1 MKFTPLKLNFAL
13 KLTSFIV
20 AISVLPLL
28 LYEVASYTSIRFV
41 ITDEAVKNTMQL
53 LANQRDYLNLQME
66 QINGLATNLSSIEE
80 VNQVLAKSGSNR
92 RTQSNYDLLATK
104 ARIGYVLSG
113 YSSLR
118 GLVSIDLFSLNG
130 SQYHVGDTLDVINV
144 RTALRDQFLQSLSL
158 SQSTLVWQGVE
169 DNVNTSSSNR
179 KVIAA
184 VKPINRMGTEQVDR
198 IGMLLINFSTDY
210 LHEHFS
216 KINLGSD
223 AYLMI
228 IDDKNRL
235 IYHPQKNLI
244 GQTIEKSLGSLL
256 KGESNSLQLRL
267 DERDVLFSYIE
278 IPAKKWYLISVV
290 PKETLL
296 APMKNIEKVGLAILI
311 FNLILIALFVRAYF
325 QKVVS
330 PIRAISEGFRRF
342 RANQL
347 EEKWRLV
354 KQNTLSEINELVN
367 LFNSFLE
374 TMEVNRQSE
383 TSLRIAAIAFES
395 QEGMFVTDANSA
407 ILRVNKAFTQITG
420 YDFTEVIG
428 NNPRM
433 LSSGRHDFQFYKLMW
448 EKINLTGQWEG
459 EIWNRRKNGEVY
471 PVHLFITAVKN
482 SDGIVTNYVSTLI
495 DITLSKASE
504 DEIKNLAF
512 YDPLTQL
519 PNRRLLID
527 RLHQAFAFSARS
539 GREGALLLIDLDN
552 FKNINDTL
560 GHNSGDLLLKQVAQ
574 RLTSCMRD
582 GDTVARLGGDEFVV
596 MLEDLSE
603 KDHEAAAQA
612 ENVGEKILASL
623 NQPYQLDTHEYHST
637 PSIGAALFSDHR
649 MSGEEIMKRADIAM
663 YQAKNAGRNTL
674 RFFNPKMQDIINI
687 RATLESELRK
697 AIESQQF
704 HLHYQVQVDNLSR
717 PIGAETLIR
726 WIHPERGMV
735 SPADFI
741 PLAEE
746 TGLIV
751 PIGQWVLETACA
763 QISAWQHDNLMDGLT
778 LAVNVSAKQFR
789 QADFVYQVEAA
800 IQHHGIIPRLLKL
813 ELTES
818 LLLEDISGTIATM
831 NALKEIGVQFSLDDF
846 GTGYSSLQ
854 YLKQLPLNQIKID
867 QSFVRDIASDQN
879 DAAIVQTIIAMA
891 ETLGFD
897 VIAEGVETQAQREFL
912 DQRGCHAFQGYLFG
926 KPMPIEQF
934 EVLIRQS

>member
-1 MKFTPLKLNFAL
+1 
-13 KLTSFIV
+13 
-20 AISVLPLL
+20 
-28 LYEVASYTSIRFV
+28 
-41 ITDEAVKNTMQL
+41 
-53 LANQRDYLNLQME
+53 
-66 QINGLATNLSSIEE
+66 
-80 VNQVLAKSGSNR
+80 
-92 RTQSNYDLLATK
+92 
-104 ARIGYVLSG
+104 
-113 YSSLR
+113 
-118 GLVSIDLFSLNG
+118 
-130 SQYHVGDTLDVINV
+130 
-144 RTALRDQFLQSLSL
+144 
-158 SQSTLVWQGVE
+158 
-169 DNVNTSSSNR
+169 
-179 KVIAA
+179 
-184 VKPINRMGTEQVDR
+184 
-198 IGMLLINFSTDY
+198 
-210 LHEHFS
+210 
-216 KINLGSD
+216 
-223 AYLMI
+223 
-228 IDDKNRL
+228 
-235 IYHPQKNLI
+235 
-244 GQTIEKSLGSLL
+244 
-256 KGESNSLQLRL
+256 
-267 DERDVLFSYIE
+267 
-278 IPAKKWYLISVV
+278 
-290 PKETLL
+290 
-296 APMKNIEKVGLAILI
+296 
-311 FNLILIALFVRAYF
+311 
-325 QKVVS
+325 
-330 PIRAISEGFRRF
+330 
-342 RANQL
+342 
-347 EEKWRLV
+347 
-354 KQNTLSEINELVN
+354 
-367 LFNSFLE
+367 
-374 TMEVNRQSE
+374 
-383 TSLRIAAIAFES
+383 
-395 QEGMFVTDANSA
+395 
-407 ILRVNKAFTQITG
+407 
-420 YDFTEVIG
+420 
-428 NNPRM
+428 
-433 LSSGRHDFQFYKLMW
+433 
-448 EKINLTGQWEG
+448 
-459 EIWNRRKNGEVY
+459 
-471 PVHLFITAVKN
+471 
-482 SDGIVTNYVSTLI
+482 
-495 DITLSKASE
+495 
-504 DEIKNLAF
+504 
-512 YDPLTQL
+512 
-519 PNRRLLID
+519 
-527 RLHQAFAFSARS
+527 
-539 GREGALLLIDLDN
+539 LLLIDLDN